1 MNQYL
6 TKEELDKITG
16 NIFNSN
22 FSLIN
27 PGQIINNSLSNYY
40 KFKSYVITYTKEQI
54 NTKSNKF
61 KLFLL
66 LTQYFNNFNY
76 YLLIEIL
83 NSFNDDVFLNLIK
96 YLEVE
101 NFEDVYFRNDLYYI
115 NLTDE
120 QKFINKYFK
129 IVFGV
134 DVTNNKYC
142 VLFEDNLYFLN
153 DISTI
158 EEYCNE
164 IYVDNIKKLYLLYKN
179 IIKLRYNSK
188 FYIFNKNNI
197 NRKEIMFIQNGNE
210 K

>member
-83 NSFNDDVFLNLIK
+83 NSFNDDVFSNLIK